1 MATKSKAPYLQRA
14 GKSWELIVDG
24 HPYLIL
30 GAELQNSS
38 MSSSRYMEDVWPNLV
53 KMGINT
59 VLGPVTWEDIEPQE
73 GTFDFS
79 RLDAAMEGARS
90 HNLRLVLLWFGSFK
104 NGRSSYAPK
113 WVKKDQKRFPR
124 MYVHGTDGK
133 LENSGVLSVFHRECY
148 EADAKAF
155 SKLMEHFSH
164 MDDRHTVLMMQVE
177 NEVGLHR
184 DSRDRSTIANSAF
197 DSAVPNS
204 LIELLHNEWHHLH
217 PDLKSNFP
225 NFQQTYKRLTTEG
238 GAHSWRDWFGESIY
252 TDELFMSYHY
262 ANYLEKVSSA
272 GRREY
277 DIPLYTNVWLAEP
290 GEPGSAAGGDKPG
303 VYPSGGG
310 VSQVLDIWQKFAPT
324 LDFIAPDNYQTYYET
339 ACANYTHRGQPLFIP
354 EQRRNDFGARTVWS
368 AIGTFRALGACPFGI
383 DTQTPEEAPIASHY
397 GLLGSVSQHILN
409 ARRNDLSMVG
419 FCFHDFAKD
428 GTDPSPPFTST
439 MKEYNLRI
447 SRAFVLGKEAPGYGI
462 IIELEPDKFLLVGKG
477 FKVEWS
483 SKSPK
488 HSYTEIIAFEEKAP
502 AGDQAQ
508 SLETNRI
515 LNGDESGSGSFA
527 NMPNDDPDH
536 GDAFVPI
543 IIPAR
548 TGIAEVTVHSL
559 SNELGQ

>member
-1 MATKSKAPYLQRA
+1 MVTKSKAPYLQKA

-24 HPYLIL
+24 NPYLIL

-59 VLGPVTWEDIEPQE
+59 VLGPVTWEDIEPEE
-73 GTFDFS
+73 GSFDFS

-90 HNLRLVLLWFGSFK
+90 QNLRLVLLWFGSFK

-113 WVKKDQKRFPR
+113 RVKKDQKRFPR

-133 LENSGVLSVFHRECY
+133 FANSGVLSIFHRECY

-155 SKLMEHFSH
+155 SKLMEHLSH
-164 MDDRHTVLMMQVE
+164 TDDQHTVLMMQVE
-177 NEVGLHR
+177 NE
-184 DSRDRSTIANSAF
+184 
-197 DSAVPNS
+197 
-204 LIELLHNEWHHLH
+204 
-217 PDLKSNFP
+217 
-225 NFQQTYKRLTTEG
+225 QTYERLTTEG
-238 GAHSWRDWFGESIY
+238 GTHSWQDWFGESIY

-272 GRREY
+272 GRRVY

-310 VSQVLDIWQKFAPT
+310 
-324 LDFIAPDNYQTYYET
+324 YYET
-339 ACANYTHRGQPLFIP
+339 ACANYTHHGQPLFIP
-354 EQRRNDFGARTVWS
+354 EQRRNEFGARTVWP
-368 AIGTFRALGACPFGI
+368 AIGTFQALGACPFGI

-397 GLLGSVSQHILN
+397 RLLGSISQHILN
-409 ARRNDLSMVG
+409 ARRKGLSMVG

-428 GTDPSPPFTST
+428 GTDPSLPFTSL

-462 IIELEPDKFLLVGKG
+462 IIELEPDRFLLVGKG

-488 HSYTEIIAFEEKAP
+488 YSYTEILAFEEKAP
-502 AGDQAQ
+502 AGDKAQ
-508 SLETNRI
+508 SLETDRI

-536 GDAFVPI
+536 GDAFVAI

-548 TGIAEVTVHSL
+548 TGI
-559 SNELGQ
+559 